1 MAKFIIRRL
10 LLLLVTMFLVSVAV
24 FIITE
29 ATPGNVARNVLGV
42 HITPEQEAS
51 FLAQTGL
58 DQPLIK
64 RYFFWLAGSDWRA
77 AGKVGMAVRQITT
90 EDGFTEWW
98 AVDETGALVRWKQ
111 VGDDLLAERRLPD
124 SSVEEVVD
132 NNRWQVKDPAI
143 EIARLQDYR
152 AELLAN
158 SQLSEGD
165 RQAIIQALDRI
176 LEILGAEG
184 QTSEA
189 MGAALAAPERTL
201 ESMIDSTAAQTK
213 DAVSKATQDF
223 SKNRLIQAM
232 AVYRSLSNPTLRQ
245 APRQAREGPQ
255 DTAASELKPNDL
267 QAMARRLNRAS
278 DVLHDSNPTLAGQ
291 LRLAAEH
298 LQAGDTHSARETLS
312 GAVTALN
319 QLTGFLADFADA
331 LGAGDYRQAARV
343 LQDLSDPAKT
353 PFDTAQ
359 DRPFDSAR
367 LTVLS
372 GTLEQLGKAFKDV
385 PGGIS
390 DNILLAADSLEAGDA
405 QAGRQA
411 IGQAAESLSAIGQ
424 TIVRSD
430 AARRSRV
437 VRTFWGV
444 DNQNHAVRWEK
455 GAGKDVWVFII
466 GTGWKAFSGGP
477 TEYIPLQ
484 KGLLRGDPGVSL
496 RTGRPVADLLFTRL
510 RNSLVLA
517 GIAFVIVMPLALIL
531 GLIAGIN
538 EGKLLDRVL
547 SIGGM
552 MFSVTPEFAT
562 GIFLILIFASWLK
575 LVPGATVFWEKAPWS
590 RPDML
595 ILPVLTLALIE
606 LGYVL
611 RITRASMVDVM
622 KAPYVRTA
630 FLKGLPYWRVVTKH
644 AVRNALMAPITVIML
659 HVNWLLG
666 GIVIVE
672 VIFGYPGLGSY
683 LLDSAL
689 FKDFN
694 AIEAG
699 AMILVGVAVG
709 TQLIADIAYTFLNPR
724 IRYG

>member
-24 FIITE
+24 FAITE
-29 ATPGNVARNVLGV
+29 AAPGNVARNVMGI

-58 DQPLIK
+58 DKPLVE
-64 RYFFWLAGSDWRA
+64 RYFLWLVGSDWRA
-77 AGKVGMAVRQITT
+77 AGKVGMPVRQITT
-90 EDGFTEWW
+90 EDGFKEWW
-98 AVDETGALVRWKQ
+98 AVDETGTLVRWKQ

-124 SSVEEVVD
+124 GSVEEVAD
-132 NNRWQVKDPAI
+132 NDRWQVKDPAS

-152 AELLAN
+152 AGLLAN

-176 LEILGAEG
+176 LEILSAEG

-232 AVYRSLSNPTLRQ
+232 AVYRSLSTPT
-245 APRQAREGPQ
+245 
-255 DTAASELKPNDL
+255 ASELKPNDL

-291 LRLAAEH
+291 LGLAAEH
-298 LQAGDTHSARETLS
+298 LQAGDTTAAREALS

-331 LGAGDYRQAARV
+331 LGAGEYQRAARI
-343 LQDLSDPAKT
+343 LQDLSDSAKT
-353 PFDTAQ
+353 PFGSAQGRPFDTAQ
-359 DRPFDSAR
+359 DRSLDTAQ
-367 LTVLS
+367 LAVLS

-390 DNILLAADSLEAGDA
+390 DEILLAADSLEAGNT

-411 IGQAAESLSAIGQ
+411 IGQAAETLSAIGY

-430 AARRSRV
+430 AARRARV

-455 GAGKDVWVFII
+455 GAGKDLWVFIV
-466 GTGWKAFSGGP
+466 GTGWKSFSGGP

-538 EGKLLDRVL
+538 EGKLLDRAL